1 MKTPI
6 DEDGAYEIA
15 MRARG
20 TPRIANNLLRFV
32 RDYAQMQGKK
42 RADLETTIK
51 ALDMLAIDALGL
63 DEIDKKILEV
73 LIDHHGGK
81 PVGLST
87 LAVAV
92 GEEPDTIAEVFEPF
106 LIMQGFIKR
115 TPRGREPT
123 MSAYKHLGRP
133 LPNLF

>member
-1 MKTPI
+1 M
-6 DEDGAYEIA
+6 
-15 MRARG
+15 
-20 TPRIANNLLRFV
+20 
-32 RDYAQMQGKK
+32 
-42 RADLETTIK
+42 TTK
-51 ALDMLAIDALGL
+51 ALDMLAIDSLGL

-92 GEEPDTIAEVFEPF
+92 GEEPETIAEVFEPF

-123 MSAYKHLGRP
+123 KSAYKHLGRP
-133 LPNLF
+133 MPSLF